1 MLSATLPSL
10 SAAFLYPGDPGWD
23 EARSA
28 FNVLLDQHP
37 AAIALPATARDVAA
51 AVSYARAAGWRVAP
65 QATAHNQGPLGDLSD
80 TLLLNV
86 RGLQEVHVD
95 PGALRVRVGAGVK
108 WERVVGRLNA
118 YGLAALHGSSPDVGV
133 AGYSLGGGIGWLSRK
148 YGMQANAV
156 TALEVVTADGTLVRA
171 DHEHHADLFWALRG
185 GGGNFGVVTAI
196 EFAVHPV
203 EDLYAGALFFPYERS
218 AEVLHAWT
226 RMLPQLPEDL
236 MTWVTLG
243 HFPPIPDVPA
253 FARGRSFAIVQGAF
267 LGHEVD
273 AWDLLRPLREL
284 GPIRD
289 TFAMV
294 PPIVLADLAMDP
306 LDPLPFHLT
315 HHLVDALPVDA
326 LLENVGPDLSLM
338 QFRHMGGALHRAEPG
353 AGVRATL
360 PGEICAMALGVVMD
374 EHSDRA
380 VRAMLSAFDTTLE
393 PHRAGDYANFVE
405 APSDASRFFSPDDWA
420 RLRAIK
426 HRYDPTDVVAG
437 NHHIPPAS

>member
-10 SAAFLYPGDPGWD
+10 SAGFVYPGDPGWD

-28 FNVLLDQHP
+28 FNLTLDQHP
-37 AAIALPATARDVAA
+37 AAIALPVTARDVAA
-51 AVSYARAAGWRVAP
+51 AVRYARAAGWRVAP
-65 QATAHNQGPLGDLSD
+65 QSTAHNQGALGDLSD

-86 RGLQEVHVD
+86 RGLQDVHVD

-133 AGYSLGGGIGWLSRK
+133 TGYSLGGGIGWLSRR

-156 TALEVVTADGTLVRA
+156 AAIELVTADGALVRC
-171 DHEHHADLFWALRG
+171 DHDHHADLFWALRG
-185 GGGNFGVVTAI
+185 GGGNFGVVTAL

-203 EDLYAGALFFPYERS
+203 DELYAGALFFPYERS
-218 AEVLHAWT
+218 ADVLHTWT
-226 RMLPQLPEDL
+226 RMLPHLPDAL

-267 LGHEVD
+267 LGAEGD
-273 AWDLLRPLREL
+273 GWELLRPLREL

-289 TFAMV
+289 TFASV

-315 HHLVDALPVDA
+315 HHLVDALPVEA
-326 LLENVGPDLSLM
+326 LLERSDLSLM
-338 QFRHMGGALHRAEPG
+338 QFRHMGGALHRATPD

-374 EHSDRA
+374 EDSGRA
-380 VRAMLSAFDTTLE
+380 VRRSLDAFDAALQ
-393 PHRAGDYANFVE
+393 PYRAGDYPNFVE
-405 APSDASRFFSPDDWA
+405 EPSDGSRYFAPDDWR

-426 HRYDPTDVVAG
+426 HRYDPTDVFAG
-437 NHHIPPAS
+437 NIRIAPAS